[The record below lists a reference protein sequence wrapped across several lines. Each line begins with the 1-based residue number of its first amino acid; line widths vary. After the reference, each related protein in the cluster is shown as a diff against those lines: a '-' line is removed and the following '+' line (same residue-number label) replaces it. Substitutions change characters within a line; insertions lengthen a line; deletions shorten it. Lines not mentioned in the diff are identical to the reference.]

1 MAVNRRGLRPSASI
15 VAMALMGLL
24 AACGGGDVTDAD
36 AAGNAPEVAS
46 EQGPVGADDQGEAAQ
61 LLSFTASTVYGD
73 QFEGAG
79 LLRQD
84 IAIWFWA
91 PW

>member
-1 MAVNRRGLRPSASI
+1 MAVKLRGLRPSASF
-15 VAMALMGLL
+15 VATALVMLL
-24 AACGGGDVTDAD
+24 AACGGGDATE
-36 AAGNAPEVAS
+36 AGA
-46 EQGPVGADDQGEAAQ
+46 GDRGEAAQ
-61 LLSFTASTVYGD
+61 LLSFTASTIDGD

-84 IAIWFWA
+84 VAIWFWA